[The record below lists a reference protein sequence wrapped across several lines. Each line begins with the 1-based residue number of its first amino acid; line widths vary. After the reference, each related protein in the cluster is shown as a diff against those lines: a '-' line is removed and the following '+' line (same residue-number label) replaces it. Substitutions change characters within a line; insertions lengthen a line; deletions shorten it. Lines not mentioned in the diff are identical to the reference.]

1 MKRWLLFPAI
11 LVLCMLLGGCAVQ
24 QTKQLSPESLQ
35 FSFANPAVLTVGEPT
50 YSCVVRH
57 DLTQKT
63 RISFTEE
70 GALQS
75 FSFEKTPEKLT
86 VSYGELTYPVRSA
99 GFPEDSPLCLLA
111 GLLDYSQSY
120 TNLTPVGEREF
131 TGEYQGQSFTLTAN
145 ADGSLQQLT
154 VEQGFTVEFLPATD
168 SSDKTE
174 SVS

>member
-1 MKRWLLFPAI
+1 MKRWLLFPVM

-35 FSFANPAVLTVGEPT
+35 FSFANPAVLTIGEQT

-120 TNLTPVGEREF
+120 TNLMPAGGTQF

-145 ADGSLQQLT
+145 ADGSLRQLSMERG
-154 VEQGFTVEFLPATD
+154 VTVEFLPEPDGSNETA
-168 SSDKTE
+168 SF
-174 SVS
+174 

>member
-1 MKRWLLFPAI
+1 MKRWLLFPVM

-35 FSFANPAVLTVGEPT
+35 FSFANPAVLTVGEQT
-50 YSCVVRH
+50 YSCVVWH

-120 TNLTPVGEREF
+120 TNLTPAGGTQF
-131 TGEYQGQSFTLTAN
+131 TGEYQGQSFMLTAN
-145 ADGSLQQLT
+145 ADGSLRQLSMERG
-154 VEQGFTVEFLPATD
+154 VTVEFLPEPDGSNETA
-168 SSDKTE
+168 SF
-174 SVS
+174 